1 MPLVLSDCPHLC
13 ACDMLAFKEGY
24 IALTAWSMA
33 RGWELFKRKPK
44 LHAQEEIG
52 WLVRIIAC
60 MSLEYD
66 YVVYVWLS
74 RWRWFCLESA
84 RMWMQDQ
91 IDRGA
96 DMVMSPMCCL
106 VGNLPRTKHGHHSC
120 SLMSCNIR
128 LGHMG
133 GWGLYRPCREL
144 TNILLVPEHACRA
157 IFGVT

>member
-1 MPLVLSDCPHLC
+1 MTCSHYCMHELGIRLC
-13 ACDMLAFKEGY
+13 CLCVTK
-24 IALTAWSMA
+24 
-33 RGWELFKRKPK
+33 
-44 LHAQEEIG
+44 
-52 WLVRIIAC
+52 
-60 MSLEYD
+60 SLKMI
-66 YVVYVWLS
+66 S
-74 RWRWFCLESA
+74 LESA

-133 GWGLYRPCREL
+133 G
-144 TNILLVPEHACRA
+144 
-157 IFGVT
+157 